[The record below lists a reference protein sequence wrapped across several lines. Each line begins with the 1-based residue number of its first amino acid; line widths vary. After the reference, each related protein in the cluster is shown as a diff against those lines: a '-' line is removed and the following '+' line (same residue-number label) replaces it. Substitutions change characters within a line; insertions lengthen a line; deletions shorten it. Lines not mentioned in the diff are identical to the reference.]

1 MDRIPGF
8 FARDKAAAAAAVTPP
23 RLSPAWSGTLQADL
37 KACAALG
44 VYCATAL
51 TAVTAQNTAGVQGIH
66 ALPAAFVGQQVQS
79 VLLDIG
85 ADVVKTGMLPSAD
98 IISALGQ
105 LLRQHHSGALV
116 VDPVLVATS
125 GDVLASATTLATLK
139 EELLPLA
146 DVVTPNLAEA
156 KALLN
161 TSDICHNVA
170 GMREAAAAIHRMGP
184 KHVLVKGGHLPEGAD
199 VVDVFYDGKQFVEF
213 SSGRLQTR
221 NSHGTGCTLAA
232 CIAAEMAKGN
242 AVVPAVQVAGSTPPA
257 NAARQYLEKVLRSSQ
272 HLQIGS
278 GPQGPMDHF
287 PAISGWQ
294 LPEESAR
301 SRFRPSDLLL
311 YAVTDSRMNKK
322 WRRSMAD
329 AVRDAIAG
337 GATFLQI
344 REKEK
349 DAGDFLKEAEEA
361 VKLARDA
368 GVPLVINDR
377 LDVALACGADGVH
390 IGQSDL
396 PASKAREILGPHK
409 IIGVSAKTAEHAFRA
424 WQDGADYLGVGGVF
438 PTSTKANNTT
448 IGLDGLRAVCVS
460 SKLPVVAIGGISKE
474 NAVDVLTQQPPALSG
489 VAVVSAIF
497 DSPDVA
503 AATRDLREELK
514 SCLPSRPLKA
524 SSSLA

>member
-1 MDRIPGF
+1 MC
-8 FARDKAAAAAAVTPP
+8 T
-23 RLSPAWSGTLQADL
+23 
-37 KACAALG
+37 
-44 VYCATAL
+44 
-51 TAVTAQNTAGVQGIH
+51 GIH
-66 ALPAAFVGQQVQS
+66 ALPAAFVAKQVKS

-125 GDVLASATTLATLK
+125 GDVLASAATLATLK

-156 KALLN
+156 KALLS
-161 TSDICHNVA
+161 TSDVCHNVA
-170 GMREAAAAIHRMGP
+170 AMREAAAAIHRMGP

-199 VVDVFYDGKQFVEF
+199 VVDVLYDASIEEEPELRWDVWLLDGAGKQFVEF
-213 SSGRLQTR
+213 SSARLQTR
-221 NSHGTGCTLAA
+221 NTHGTGCTLAA

-242 AVVPAVQVAGSTPPA
+242 AVVPAVQ
-257 NAARQYLEKVLRSSQ
+257 AARQYLEKVLRSSQ

-287 PAISGWQ
+287 PAISGWG

-301 SRFRPSDLLL
+301 ARFRPSDLLL

-322 WRRSMAD
+322 WRRGMAD

-349 DAGDFLKEAEEA
+349 DAGEFLKEAEEA

-377 LDVALACGADGVH
+377 LDVALACDADGVH

-409 IIGVSAKTAEHAFRA
+409 IIGVSAKTAEHALRA

-474 NAVDVLTQQPPALSG
+474 NAVDVLAQQPPALSG

-503 AATRDLREELK
+503 AATQELREELNL
-514 SCLPSRPLKA
+514 CLPSRPLKA